1 MASLMPRI
9 LVRTSVPIFN
19 SLRRHALK
27 AEGVIEALYAAYCRI
42 IGEVIQRAVHCE
54 IEDVFRY
61 SVRVN
66 SMHKP

>member
-9 LVRTSVPIFN
+9 LVRTSAPIFN
-19 SLRRHALK
+19 GLRRHVLK
-27 AEGVIEALYAAYCRI
+27 AEGVIEEPYAAYCRI
-42 IGEVIQRAVHCE
+42 IGEVIQRGFHCE
-54 IEDVFRY
+54 IEDVFKY